1 MKFIITSLLLAFAI
15 TASYAADHEH
25 KTLDAKDI
33 KLFKTYPLKTCIVSD
48 EGFGG
53 DMGEPLSFVYDG
65 QEYTICCKSCT
76 KKFAKDPHK
85 YVKKLKEHKN
95 MKHDKEKKDSHTDHD
110 KMKDKKH
117 DHGDH
122 KH

>member
-1 MKFIITSLLLAFAI
+1 MKFLITSLLMIYVLTTGF
-15 TASYAADHEH
+15 AADQNQ
-25 KTLDAKDI
+25 KTLDVKDI

-48 EGFGG
+48 EAFGG

-65 QEYTICCKSCT
+65 QEYTICCKGCIKS
-76 KKFAKDPHK
+76 FAKDPQK
-85 YVKKLKEHKN
+85 YVKKLEENKN
-95 MKHDKEKKDSHTDHD
+95 KSHDKKDEAQDKHKKDAHAE
-110 KMKDKKH
+110 H